1 LDITTNPLV
10 VLASDVVTGAVTV
23 WTGNIHVRNIEFVE
37 YTSINDFALVNQTN
51 GKIFAYLA
59 AASDLETVKTN
70 NIEWARGLVV
80 PQGGITN
87 GKLLI
92 YIR

>member
-1 LDITTNPLV
+1 MDITSNPLV
-10 VLASDVVTGAVTV
+10 VLASDVVSGPVTV
-23 WTGNIHVRNIEFVE
+23 WTGNVHVRNIEFVQ
-37 YTSINDFALVNQTN
+37 YSTTTDFATVNQTN
-51 GKIFAYLA
+51 GKEFAYLA
-59 AASDLETVKTN
+59 AASDLESVKTN
-70 NIEWARGLVV
+70 NVEWSRGLVV

>member
-1 LDITTNPLV
+1 MDVTSNPLIV
-10 VLASDVVTGAVTV
+10 TAADVAAGPVTV
-23 WTGNIHVRNIEFVE
+23 WPSNLHVRNIEFSQ
-37 YTSINDFALVNQTN
+37 YNSINDFAEINQVG
-51 GKIFAYLA
+51 GKFFAYLA

-70 NIEWARGLVV
+70 NVEWARGLVV

-87 GKLLI
+87 GQVAI